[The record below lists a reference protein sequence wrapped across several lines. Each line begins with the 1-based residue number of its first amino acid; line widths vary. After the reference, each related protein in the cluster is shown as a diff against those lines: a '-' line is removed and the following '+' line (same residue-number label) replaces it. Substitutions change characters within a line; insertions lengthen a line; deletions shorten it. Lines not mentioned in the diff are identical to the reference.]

1 MSEDSLYDYLHP
13 SLDKLSSP
21 YEIDGMQE
29 AVARIRKAIKNK
41 EKVLIYGDYDC
52 DGICAISTLML
63 YLRDK
68 LDVFY
73 FIPDRNKDGYGIS
86 VDALE
91 KILAY
96 HSPKLVITVDTGI
109 TAIEEVKYLKSRG
122 IDTIVTDHHEPQ
134 EKIPDCIVVDP
145 KVARKGFYDLCGA
158 GVALKLVEALGG
170 REEAK
175 KYLDIVAIAT
185 ITD

>member
-1 MSEDSLYDYLHP
+1 MSEDSLYDYLNP

-21 YEIDGMQE
+21 YEIDGMQD

-91 KILAY
+91 KSLRIIRRSSL
-96 HSPKLVITVDTGI
+96 SPLIR
-109 TAIEEVKYLKSRG
+109 A
-122 IDTIVTDHHEPQ
+122 
-134 EKIPDCIVVDP
+134 
-145 KVARKGFYDLCGA
+145 
-158 GVALKLVEALGG
+158 
-170 REEAK
+170 
-175 KYLDIVAIAT
+175 
-185 ITD
+185 